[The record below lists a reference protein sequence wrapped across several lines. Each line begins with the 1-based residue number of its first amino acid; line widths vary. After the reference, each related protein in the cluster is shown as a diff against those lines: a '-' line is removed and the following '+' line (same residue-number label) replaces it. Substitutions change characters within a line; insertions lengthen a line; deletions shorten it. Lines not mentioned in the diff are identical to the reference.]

1 MNKASCAVVNL
12 STVRPVPAI
21 TKAIFA
27 LEAIFANEAI
37 EFAVPESICV
47 NRTWLVLTTAPEL
60 NPDIAPE

>member
-47 NRTWLVLTTAPEL
+47 NRT
-60 NPDIAPE
+60 